1 MNDGIATPF
10 FGRDAMTAPALAE
23 LALRFDCPVVPV
35 RVERLEGA
43 RFRITIDPPLDLDV
57 TGERRADIA
66 AAMVKVNGIIE
77 NWVREHPEQWLWL
90 HNRWPD

>member
-1 MNDGIATPF
+1 
-10 FGRDAMTAPALAE
+10 MTAPALAE

-43 RFRITIDPPLDLDV
+43 RFRITIDTPLNLDA
-57 TGERRADIA
+57 TGERPADVA
-66 AAMVKVNGIIE
+66 AAMVKVNAIIE
-77 NWVREHPEQWLWL
+77 GWVREHPEQWLWL